1 MVLQT
6 PTRLVWNPL
15 AAALGAAAATAHVLP
30 AAAQPIPALR
40 RPLGIESETLGGAG
54 VALTFDDGPHPRGTP
69 AILEQLGR
77 AGAHATFFL
86 VGEQVVRWPAVAAE
100 IVAAGHTIGF
110 HGDRHRNLLR
120 LTPRQT
126 ADDLRCGWQRVA
138 EATGSAPVLYRPPF
152 GVLSAAALGLSRAWG
167 WRTVLWTSW
176 GRDWEERA
184 TSASI
189 AARLAAGVRPG
200 AVLLLHDADHY
211 SAPASWMR
219 TAAALP
225 RVLEAVDGR
234 ELMPVRL

>member
-15 AAALGAAAATAHVLP
+15 AASLGAAATAHLLP

-40 RPLGIESETLGGAG
+40 RPLGIESETPGRAG
-54 VALTFDDGPHPRGTP
+54 VALTFDDGPHPLGTP
-69 AILEQLGR
+69 AILDLLGG

-86 VGEQVVRWPAVAAE
+86 VGEQAVRWPAVAAE
-100 IVAAGHTIGF
+100 IAAAGHTIGL

-126 ADDLRCGWQRVA
+126 ADDLRRGWQRV
-138 EATGSAPVLYRPPF
+138 EQATGSAPVLYRPPY

-189 AARLAAGVRPG
+189 AMRLAAGVRPG

-211 SAPASWMR
+211 SARDSWMR